1 MHNILSI
8 FTTLYTQL
16 RLILFIVICIINYYN
31 MYKAQIGNLHTD
43 DFERDWWWPIGR
55 NIVVC
60 FMYTPITDNTTYDYY
75 K

>member
-1 MHNILSI
+1 
-8 FTTLYTQL
+8 
-16 RLILFIVICIINYYN
+16 